1 MKNTMKQVQI
11 YFNNKFAAHMY
22 SNSDYRVYSDPKNP
36 AEYEV
41 RMQSDVMVKGTLRD
55 AEDFFYG
62 EAVNDMALTAEE
74 ESDGRINCSEI
85 DDFKRFTQALAD
97 YGHEW
102 EMHPSTDWITVSME
116 SGLEPEKYYYFI
128 GHDWSEGKDLD
139 EYFLEYQNIRDLADS
154 FYDRD
159 VEKALADDEYVFS
172 QEEYDAWIGEIE
184 TKAAKEE
191 AAKRARMLDVM

>member
-1 MKNTMKQVQI
+1 MKDNMKKVQV
-11 YFNNKFAAHMY
+11 YFTNKFAAHMY

-41 RMQSDVMVKGTLRD
+41 RMQSDVMVKGTLQD

-62 EAVNDMALTAEE
+62 VAVNDMALTAEE
-74 ESDGRINCSEI
+74 ESSGRINCSEI
-85 DDFKRFTQALAD
+85 DDFKRFTKALED
-97 YGHEW
+97 YGHDW

-116 SGLEPEKYYYFI
+116 SGLIDEQEKYYYFI

-154 FYDRD
+154 FYEGD
-159 VEKALADDEYVFS
+159 VVKALADDEYVFS
-172 QEEYDAWIGEIE
+172 QEEYEAWINDVE
-184 TKAAKEE
+184 TGG
-191 AAKRARMLDVM
+191 RL